1 MVVIFV
7 PIVIIIVTVV
17 IIIVT
22 VVVFMIIEVIVTV
35 VVIVTIVVVTVPM
48 VVVILFVAVLVPM
61 AAVVFAITVVLS
73 PKVTVVKVTSPV
85 TMPVAITVLLV
96 SLPVVVAGFGVLV
109 SQPQVRIELV
119 VKLVVVGLV
128 RIELVQVLAGLLAEA
143 DDRRTVRA
151 VGELASSRCRVV
163 LDVESEVLLSPLG
176 QKSCHQV
183 VEALG
188 VVHADTEVF
197 FLFVV
202 LVLLAPTLLILLAP
216 PIALVRLVEILQ
228 VIRLLVLEPVALL
241 GLLAAL
247 LLPGA
252 EAGVGTALKLG
263 QVKVPEAGAAA
274 MSLVWIVED
283 QVRVMIFLFNL

>member
-1 MVVIFV
+1 
-7 PIVIIIVTVV
+7 
-17 IIIVT
+17 
-22 VVVFMIIEVIVTV
+22 
-35 VVIVTIVVVTVPM
+35 M
-48 VVVILFVAVLVPM
+48 VVVILFVTMKVPM
-61 AAVVFAITVVLS
+61 AAVVFAITIVLS

-85 TMPVAITVLLV
+85 PMPVAVPVLLV
-96 SLPVVVAGFGVLV
+96 SLPVVVTVAGFGVLV
-109 SQPQVRIELV
+109 SQPQVGIKLV

-202 LVLLAPTLLILLAP
+202 LVLLAPTLFILLAP
-216 PIALVRLVEILQ
+216 PIVLV
-228 VIRLLVLEPVALL
+228 
-241 GLLAAL
+241 
-247 LLPGA
+247 
-252 EAGVGTALKLG
+252 
-263 QVKVPEAGAAA
+263 
-274 MSLVWIVED
+274 
-283 QVRVMIFLFNL
+283 